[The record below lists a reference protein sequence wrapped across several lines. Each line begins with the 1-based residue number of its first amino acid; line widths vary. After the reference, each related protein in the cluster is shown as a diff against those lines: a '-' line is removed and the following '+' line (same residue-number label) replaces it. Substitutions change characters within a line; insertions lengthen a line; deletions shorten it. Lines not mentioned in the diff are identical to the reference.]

1 MKRETGNNHP
11 GVNKGVSIQ
20 LKLGGHSFSAD
31 TLPAVGGDG
40 IVLCELLT
48 PRTMLVPRE
57 EFDTAVAG
65 ILLDAAGMPCRD
77 DETAVWSDPE
87 GAAVAVMAF
96 DTTIVDALRKH
107 FGARLR
113 FTTPLLF
120 TCVCAPPAVWLCR
133 NDELLY
139 IKVYNGGLRFAEVVT
154 VQTEA
159 DLLYHIELLDRE
171 FKLAEYEVCLAGEI
185 EKTTCKALRRY
196 FRTVGNNSGNKGKSC
211 G

>member
-31 TLPAVGGDG
+31 TLPAVGGGG

-48 PRTMLVPRE
+48 PKTMLVPRE
-57 EFDTAVAG
+57 EFDTAAAG
-65 ILLDAAGMPCRD
+65 ILLEAAGMPCRD

-87 GAAVAVMAF
+87 GTAVAVMACDGTTF
-96 DTTIVDALRKH
+96 DTLRKRY
-107 FGARLR
+107 GNCLR

-120 TCVCAPPAVWLCR
+120 KPVTAPAAVWLFR

-139 IKVYNGGLRFAEVVT
+139 IKAYNNGLRFAEVVT
-154 VQTEA
+154 VQTDA
-159 DLLYHIELLDRE
+159 DLLYYVELLNRE
-171 FKLAEYEVCLAGEI
+171 FELAGYELCPAGEI
-185 EKTTCKALRRY
+185 GKTACRMLRRY
-196 FRTVGNNSGNKGKSC
+196 FRSVRE
-211 G
+211 